1 MSMVLST
8 KMNRIYGYSGM
19 VILLILLI
27 FPFINDSR
35 SILILL
41 TQVFIFAIFAMS
53 YDLLLGYT
61 GIVSFGH
68 CLFFGLGA
76 YSTGLVLNM
85 YETTMGMFFLG
96 LCLAFLLA
104 TIVSYLIG
112 MLSLRL
118 QSHFYAMLTLGF
130 SELFLV
136 IAEKWRSVTYGG
148 DGFTFRAPAFFQ
160 DRLFV
165 YFFAL
170 VSLIIILILLRLFT
184 VSSIGKVL
192 RAISQNEARV
202 QALGFTVLHYKVI
215 ASIVAGIV
223 ASYSG
228 ALYAITLRF
237 VDPSVFSIEITL
249 DALLMTM
256 IGGVGTLIGPI
267 LGSGVVEF
275 LQHDLSQLGSQFPI
289 FERWTLFLGLLYIV
303 VILGFPKGIVGML
316 EQIRKRNMKDTKN
329 FRRSA

>member
-1 MSMVLST
+1 MLAA
-8 KMNRIYGYSGM
+8 KLNRIYGYSG
-19 VILLILLI
+19 VIILLLLLI
-27 FPFINDSR
+27 FPFTNDSR
-35 SILILL
+35 SMLILL
-41 TQVFIFAIFAMS
+41 TQVFIFGIFAMS

-68 CLFFGLGA
+68 CLFFGIGA
-76 YSTGLVLNM
+76 YSTGLVLN
-85 YETTMGMFFLG
+85 TFATSISMFFLG
-96 LCLAFLLA
+96 ICLGFLLA
-104 TIVSYLIG
+104 TVVSYIIG

-136 IAEKWRSVTYGG
+136 IAEKWRSVTHGG
-148 DGFTFRAPAFFQ
+148 DGFTFRAPAFLQ

-170 VSLIIILILLRLFT
+170 VSMVMIFILLRLFT
-184 VSSIGKVL
+184 NSSIGKVL

-215 ASIVAGIV
+215 ASIVAGII

-237 VDPSVFSIEITL
+237 VDPSVFSIEMTL

-275 LQHDLSQLGSQFPI
+275 LQHYLSQLGSQFPI

-303 VILGFPKGIVGML
+303 VILGFPKGIVGMFQEL
-316 EQIRKRNMKDTKN
+316 SKRDVKESKNYRK
-329 FRRSA
+329 SA